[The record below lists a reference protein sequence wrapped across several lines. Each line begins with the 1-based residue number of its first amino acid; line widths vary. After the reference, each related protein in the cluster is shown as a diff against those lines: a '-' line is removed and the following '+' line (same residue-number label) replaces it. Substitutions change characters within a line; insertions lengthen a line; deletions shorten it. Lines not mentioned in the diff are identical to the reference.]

1 MATSGT
7 TKTEK
12 PMKIKAGKRVRIKK
26 AVKGVRKR
34 ATKLAKK
41 ANVKKAVK
49 GARKRASRLVK
60 QARKRIKSVTGE
72 STKKRAAQLTL
83 SVIELQKAGFDNVID
98 IIGRLQE
105 ATGRTLHKTVE
116 GISWVPGEGKQVVD
130 EWVKTVNKGRQNFKR
145 TTDRSFDLLAKF
157 IRRIEKDQTGKKPP
171 GKSKAAKKNA
181 TAKKAGPKKA
191 AAKRTKRKRS

>member
-1 MATSGT
+1 MATSET
-7 TKTEK
+7 TKAK
-12 PMKIKAGKRVRIKK
+12 KMGKRVRVRK

-41 ANVKKAVK
+41 ANVRKAVK
-49 GARKRASRLVK
+49 GARRRATKLVK

-105 ATGRTLHKTVE
+105 ATGKTLHKTVE

-130 EWVKTVNKGRQNFKR
+130 EWVKTVNKGRQDFKR

-157 IRRIEKDQTGKKPP
+157 IRRIEKEQAGKKPSAKKKP
-171 GKSKAAKKNA
+171 AKKSVAAKKA
-181 TAKKAGPKKA
+181 GPKKAGPKKA